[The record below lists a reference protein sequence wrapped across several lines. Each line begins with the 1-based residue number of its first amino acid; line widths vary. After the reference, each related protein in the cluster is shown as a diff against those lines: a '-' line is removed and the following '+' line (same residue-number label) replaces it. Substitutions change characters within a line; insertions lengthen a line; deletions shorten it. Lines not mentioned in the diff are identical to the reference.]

1 MAPNYLNDLLELIPP
16 NVTRAKE
23 GDVRLMRE
31 MDASIQG
38 DNEDLKERL
47 EALQRTVRDFI
58 SAIMQDVWAWEP
70 DGNTAFDVPELP
82 NKIIMQ
88 EHRKRVRQ
96 LTLSAGRDIDNGYVC
111 WLEDGGIKS
120 PERLAHKL
128 SVKADKSLVGDI
140 SRLRYV
146 TPGIADLYSTVYR
159 LHLRLPEL
167 LDLRLMAVRD
177 FYDQGDKSKYAS
189 PFRGINTNWIRPYAV
204 KGNLA
209 DTLLTEIQVVT
220 KRTRATMD
228 LNHPFDVAKHV
239 AYPSPEHQNWMHGVM
254 MKASVLDLT
263 EFSTKYKD
271 RIHQIAAQK
280 KLLPE
285 V

>member
-1 MAPNYLNDLLELIPP
+1 MTPNYLNDLLERIPP
-16 NVTRAKE
+16 NVTRARE
-23 GDVRLMRE
+23 RDVRLMRE

-38 DNEDLKERL
+38 DNGELKERL
-47 EALQRTVRDFI
+47 ETLQQTVRDFI
-58 SAIMQDVWAWEP
+58 SAIMQDIWTWET

-82 NKIIMQ
+82 NRIITL

-96 LTLSAGRDIDNGYVC
+96 LTLNAGRDIDDGYVC
-111 WLEDGGIKS
+111 WLEDGGTKS

-128 SVKADKSLVGDI
+128 SIKADKSRVGDI

-159 LHLRLPEL
+159 LHRRLPEL
-167 LDLRLMAVRD
+167 LDLRLFAVRD
-177 FYDQGDKSKYAS
+177 FYYQGDKSKYAS
-189 PFRGINTNWIRPYAV
+189 PFCGINTNWIRPYAI

-209 DTLLTEIQVVT
+209 DTLLTEIQIVT

-228 LNHPFDVAKHV
+228 LNHPFDVAKHI
-239 AYPSPEHQNWMHGVM
+239 AYPSPEHQDWMHGVM
-254 MKASVLDLT
+254 MKASILDLT

-271 RIHQIAAQK
+271 RIAEIAEQK

-285 V
+285 M

>member
-1 MAPNYLNDLLELIPP
+1 MAPNYLNDLLERIPP
-16 NVTRAKE
+16 NVTKARE
-23 GDVRLMRE
+23 RDVRLMRE

-38 DNEDLKERL
+38 DNGELKERL
-47 EALQRTVRDFI
+47 ETLQQTVRDLV
-58 SAIMQDVWAWEP
+58 SAFMQGVQTWEP
-70 DGNTAFDVPELP
+70 DESTAFDVPELP
-82 NKIIMQ
+82 NRIITL

-96 LTLSAGRDIDNGYVC
+96 LTLSVGRDIDNGYLC

-128 SVKADKSLVGDI
+128 SIKADKSRVGDI

-146 TPGIADLYSTVYR
+146 TPDIANLYSTVYR

-167 LDLRLMAVRD
+167 LDLHLLQARD
-177 FYDQGDKSKYAS
+177 FYYQSDKLKYSS
-189 PFRGINTNWIRPYAV
+189 PFRGINTNWIRPYAI

-209 DTLLTEIQVVT
+209 DTLITEIQVVT
-220 KRTRATMD
+220 KRTRVTMD

-239 AYPSPEHQNWMHGVM
+239 AYPSPEHQSWMHGVM
-254 MKASVLDLT
+254 MKASILDLT

-271 RIHQIAAQK
+271 RINQIAEQK

-285 V
+285 T